1 MVYWLWILR
10 LSRRFRWIILFLT
23 IILFLYSSI
32 CSNENEKITVVL
44 PIDIHVG
51 EDVKAQETILSN
63 NQRDSIIKNI
73 DNKNIN
79 IYNSLNDSVLQYVT
93 LKDSN
98 KVEKNG
104 RGINQISSRLL
115 FAFVIKA
122 EEDLEVCKM
131 HYV

>member
-1 MVYWLWILR
+1 M
-10 LSRRFRWIILFLT
+10 T